1 VQTAVAV
8 FTRDLRLRDNPVLA
22 AAHADGERIIPL
34 FVFDDFVLSTAHGRP
49 NRFGFLCESLR
60 DLDASVR
67 ARGGALIVR
76 RGRWVDEVVRI
87 TREFDVSSVHVA
99 RDVSAYGRERNLRL
113 KKAAA
118 CPVFEHDGITVVP
131 PDAFDKPFAV
141 FTHYWRRWFDA
152 PWRDDAP
159 VPRRLAVAAGID
171 LGSIPTARPPK
182 EWQGGER
189 AGLARVAAWSRRTLA
204 RYDEQRD
211 LPGVDAT
218 SRLSPYLHFG
228 CLSASDV
235 ARRLWERD
243 GSDAFVR
250 QLCWRDFFA
259 QLLWWRPE
267 VAHADVRPGRA
278 PRWRDAPGDLEA
290 WKAGRTGFVTASFLT
305 RDLRIDWREG
315 AAHFM
320 DLLVDGDLANNQLN
334 WQWVAGTGTDTN
346 PFRVLN
352 PTAQSRRHDPDGVY
366 VRRWVDELSALP
378 GDVDVHDPPFDV
390 RRKCRYAE
398 PIIDHAEAI
407 ETWRASLGA

>member
-1 VQTAVAV
+1 M
-8 FTRDLRLRDNPVLA
+8 LA
-22 AAHADGERIIPL
+22 G
-34 FVFDDFVLSTAHGRP
+34 
-49 NRFGFLCESLR
+49 
-60 DLDASVR
+60 
-67 ARGGALIVR
+67 
-76 RGRWVDEVVRI
+76 
-87 TREFDVSSVHVA
+87 
-99 RDVSAYGRERNLRL
+99 
-113 KKAAA
+113 
-118 CPVFEHDGITVVP
+118 
-131 PDAFDKPFAV
+131 
-141 FTHYWRRWFDA
+141 
-152 PWRDDAP
+152 
-159 VPRRLAVAAGID
+159 
-171 LGSIPTARPPK
+171 
-182 EWQGGER
+182 
-189 AGLARVAAWSRRTLA
+189 
-204 RYDEQRD
+204 YDEQRD

-243 GSDAFVR
+243 GADEFVR

-267 VAHADVRPGRA
+267 VARADVRPGRA

-290 WKAGRTGFVTASFLT
+290 WKAGRTGFPLVDAGMRQLRAEGWMHNRVRMVTASFLT

-366 VRRWVDELSALP
+366 IRRWVDELAALAT
-378 GDVDVHDPPFDV
+378 DVDVHDPPFDL

-398 PIIDHAEAI
+398 PIIDHHEAI
-407 ETWRASLGA
+407 ETWRASLRSGA